1 MRSCLRVRAGIM
13 VMVFVFAS
21 LSELVTSEA
30 VPIPE
35 FTGHSVGQ
43 FYTVNFAVLP
53 PSDPFLGLLSP
64 LFVPAESAPKLDAGE
79 FTYLYQIANP
89 NYHASLNSFTLSDD
103 ARATTIGSFANSS
116 LRVDF
121 LDQGSV
127 VNVPDIRSSAC
138 SFPNCAGDGA
148 GGNLDG
154 AKHFGIAVSAN
165 AAPGT
170 TVSASAQSL
179 APGNQIA
186 WAFTSTGSFVGT
198 TPVFGYQSLNGPAL
212 GTGVLGGVAPGPR
225 IREWV
230 SGIATSTAPEPSTAL
245 LIGSG
250 LFGLFAWRRQ
260 QVS

>member
-1 MRSCLRVRAGIM
+1 M
-13 VMVFVFAS
+13 VLVFAS
-21 LSELVTSEA
+21 LVEIVTSEA

-35 FTGHSVGQ
+35 YTGHSVGQ

-53 PSDPFLGLLSP
+53 PSDPFLSLLSP

-89 NYHASLNSFTLSDD
+89 NHRVSLNSFTLSDD
-103 ARATTIGSFANSS
+103 ARATTIGSFGNAS

-127 VNVPDIRSSAC
+127 VNVPDVRSSAC
-138 SFPNCAGDGA
+138 SFPSCAGDGP

-154 AKHFGIAVSAN
+154 AKHFGIAISAN

-186 WAFTSTGSFVGT
+186 WVIKGSFFGS

-212 GTGVLGGVAPGPR
+212 GAGVLGGVAPGPR
-225 IREWV
+225 IKEWV
-230 SGIATSTAPEPSTAL
+230 SGIATATAPEPSTAL
-245 LIGSG
+245 LVGSG